1 MKEKII
7 NIIKKFDYIGKTFNF
22 RYKSHENYRSLT
34 GGVFYICFLTLTLIY
49 SILNLDYLLTRINKS
64 IINYDTIIS
73 PTDKMNFLNYS
84 FSIGFSITCNKY
96 DETINT
102 PLNDLF
108 KMTFKYVY
116 RGKNVNS
123 IKKNIGLHLC
133 NYSDFTS
140 TLTKKSEVEKFV
152 ESGQYYCPD
161 NLNDT
166 ISGIYEDDI
175 FAYYEFTLSAKKTD
189 NFTIYY
195 NLLSNYDC
203 KSHFL
208 TSQIA
213 LDLNNYSYPIMNFLT
228 DIFSQINPLSY
239 NKRNVFLK
247 IAEFQSSKNLY
258 ILDYNTKYYMHYS
271 RYEDYSLYKPKER
284 FDDQVFD
291 YPNFVT
297 LYFRA
302 DNERK
307 SISRKYKTLP
317 EYSSEVFTTLSVIY
331 IALFLFISVVNSFY
345 ANHSIMQEFFQF
357 KKIEKNN
364 KNEVFTKLK
373 IRLSEN
379 RIQRLS
385 RMSKIAEFG
394 SFGPGELETQ
404 SLFVKIKHRKKSLTT
419 ANLHQFSNFLSSINE
434 NNNEINHNHNTNT
447 LINIH
452 TNNNFNNI
460 GNNNNMNYNMNRNV
474 TTEKN
479 NLMLNDENNNS
490 SNKMINQKLIKNKY
504 HSPSNSSFNSVEKL
518 NKLSLFN
525 NIEKDKSPLSQ
536 KEIANVYSFSNKIQ
550 KSGSNFV
557 KKNNNKKDK
566 KIDLNYSI
574 IEIIISISCP
584 CCSTKKLEIK
594 NKLLEKAKSKLFNGL
609 DILTYLRNLQR
620 TEYLNYLL
628 LEPYQNILIGYM
640 TKPSISLDYQ
650 FDIFEHLKSK
660 YNPNFNYGNVEDFL
674 RSYNLLSE
682 IKNKSSVDTRL
693 YNIVNIELE
702 NLCVE

>member
-1 MKEKII
+1 MKEQII
-7 NIIKKFDYIGKTFNF
+7 NLIKQFDYIGKTFNF
-22 RYKSHENYRSLT
+22 HYKSHENYRSLI
-34 GGVFYICFLTLTLIY
+34 GGVCYICFLILTLIY
-49 SILNLDYLLTRINKS
+49 SIINLKYLLTRINKS

-73 PTDKMNFLNYS
+73 PTDKMSFLNYS
-84 FSIGFSITCNKY
+84 FSLGFSITCNKY
-96 DETINT
+96 DEATNT
-102 PLNDLF
+102 PLYDLF
-108 KMTFKYVY
+108 NMSFKYVY
-116 RGKNVNS
+116 REKERKS
-123 IKKNIGLHLC
+123 IKADIGLHLC

-140 TLTKKSEVEKFV
+140 TLIKQSEVEKFV
-152 ESGQYYCPD
+152 ESEQYYCPD
-161 NLNDT
+161 NLNDIIT
-166 ISGIYEDDI
+166 GIYEDDL
-175 FAYYEFTLSAKKTD
+175 FTYYEFTISAKETD
-189 NFTIYY
+189 NFEIYY

-203 KSHFL
+203 KTHFL
-208 TSQIA
+208 TSRIA
-213 LDLNNYSYPIMNFLT
+213 IDLNNYSYPVLTFLN
-228 DIFSQINPLSY
+228 DIFLQINPLAY
-239 NKRNVFLK
+239 VKRNVFYQ
-247 IAEFQSSKNLY
+247 IAQFQSSNS
-258 ILDYNTKYYMHYS
+258 IFTLDYNTKYFMDFS
-271 RYEDYSLYKPKER
+271 RYEDYTLYKPKER
-284 FDDQVFD
+284 FDDKILD
-291 YPNFVT
+291 YQDFVT
-297 LYFRA
+297 IYFRV
-302 DNERK
+302 DNKRT
-307 SISRKYKTLP
+307 SLSRKYKSLF

-331 IALFLFISVVNSFY
+331 ILLFLFISVVNNFY

-364 KNEVFTKLK
+364 KHEVFTKLK
-373 IRLSEN
+373 VRMNES

>member
-34 GGVFYICFLTLTLIY
+34 GGVFYICFLILTLIY

-116 RGKNVNS
+116 RGKNENS

-140 TLTKKSEVEKFV
+140 TLIKKSEVEKFV

-331 IALFLFISVVNSFY
+331 IALFLFISIVNSFY

-404 SLFVKIKHRKKSLTT
+404 SLFVKIKHRKKSLTD
-419 ANLHQFSNFLSSINE
+419 ANLHQFSNFLSSANDNNNNE
-434 NNNEINHNHNTNT
+434 NNK
-447 LINIH
+447 
-452 TNNNFNNI
+452 
-460 GNNNNMNYNMNRNV
+460 NNNNNNDNNININNINNGSNNNCNLIRV
-474 TTEKN
+474 TTTEKN
-479 NLMLNDENNNS
+479 NIITSDENHNNS
-490 SNKMINQKLIKNKY
+490 NNKMINPNYIRSKY
-504 HSPSNSSFNSVEKL
+504 YSPSNSSFNSVEKL

-525 NIEKDKSPLSQ
+525 NAEKDKSPLSNQ
-536 KEIANVYSFSNKIQ
+536 DILKIYSYQNKIV
-550 KSGSNFV
+550 KSGSNFFS
-557 KKNNNKKDK
+557 KKHRKNQE

-574 IEIIISISCP
+574 IEIIISMCCP
-584 CCSTKKLEIK
+584 YFSTKKLETK

-674 RSYNLLSE
+674 RSYNLLSQ
-682 IKNKSSVDTRL
+682 IKNKTNVDTRL

-702 NLCVE
+702 NLCIE

>member
-34 GGVFYICFLTLTLIY
+34 GGVLYICFLILTLFY

-116 RGKNVNS
+116 RGKNENS

-140 TLTKKSEVEKFV
+140 TLIKKSEVEKFV

-271 RYEDYSLYKPKER
+271 RYEDY
-284 FDDQVFD
+284 
-291 YPNFVT
+291 
-297 LYFRA
+297 
-302 DNERK
+302 
-307 SISRKYKTLP
+307 
-317 EYSSEVFTTLSVIY
+317 
-331 IALFLFISVVNSFY
+331 
-345 ANHSIMQEFFQF
+345 
-357 KKIEKNN
+357 
-364 KNEVFTKLK
+364 
-373 IRLSEN
+373 
-379 RIQRLS
+379 
-385 RMSKIAEFG
+385 
-394 SFGPGELETQ
+394 
-404 SLFVKIKHRKKSLTT
+404 
-419 ANLHQFSNFLSSINE
+419 
-434 NNNEINHNHNTNT
+434 
-447 LINIH
+447 
-452 TNNNFNNI
+452 
-460 GNNNNMNYNMNRNV
+460 
-474 TTEKN
+474 
-479 NLMLNDENNNS
+479 
-490 SNKMINQKLIKNKY
+490 
-504 HSPSNSSFNSVEKL
+504 
-518 NKLSLFN
+518 
-525 NIEKDKSPLSQ
+525 
-536 KEIANVYSFSNKIQ
+536 
-550 KSGSNFV
+550 
-557 KKNNNKKDK
+557 
-566 KIDLNYSI
+566 
-574 IEIIISISCP
+574 
-584 CCSTKKLEIK
+584 
-594 NKLLEKAKSKLFNGL
+594 
-609 DILTYLRNLQR
+609 
-620 TEYLNYLL
+620 
-628 LEPYQNILIGYM
+628 
-640 TKPSISLDYQ
+640 
-650 FDIFEHLKSK
+650 
-660 YNPNFNYGNVEDFL
+660 
-674 RSYNLLSE
+674 
-682 IKNKSSVDTRL
+682 
-693 YNIVNIELE
+693 
-702 NLCVE
+702 